1 MLSRCVDSRK
11 IQLMKGRK
19 REGERE
25 KDEIHRVSLL
35 YLHVFKRITFQ
46 DVWRSDSLPLFR
58 FSFAFY
64 RTRIRMASSIHY
76 GTSMR

>member
-1 MLSRCVDSRK
+1 
-11 IQLMKGRK
+11 MKGRK

-35 YLHVFKRITFQ
+35 YLYVFKRITFQ
-46 DVWRSDSLPLFR
+46 DVRRSDSLPLFR
-58 FSFAFY
+58 LSFAFY
-64 RTRIRMASSIHY
+64 RTRVRMISSIHY